1 MKAKRIAFL
10 GLCVSLSMI
19 LSYFESLVPPLV
31 TIVPGVKVGFAN
43 LVTIFMLYKVS
54 VKQTAAVTFVRVV
67 LVSILFGSGV
77 SMVYSLVGA
86 TLSLAVMIPLK
97 KWKLLSC
104 VGVSVAGGIL
114 HNVGQVLTACVLM
127 ETAPIISY
135 LPVLL
140 ISGTIAGVIIGLGA
154 AMLIQ
159 RLDKVK
165 F

>member
-31 TIVPGVKVGFAN
+31 AVPGVKAGFAN
-43 LVTIFMLYKVS
+43 LVTIFMLYKVG
-54 VKQTAAVTFVRVV
+54 VKQTAAVTLVRVI
-67 LVSILFGSGV
+67 LVSILFGSAV

-97 KWKLLSC
+97 KWNLLSC
-104 VGVSVAGGIL
+104 VGVSVAGGVL
-114 HNVGQVLTACVLM
+114 HNVGQVLTACILM
-127 ETAPIISY
+127 ETSQIIFY

-140 ISGTIAGVIIGLGA
+140 ISGTVAGVIIGLGA

-159 RLDKVK
+159 RLNKVK

>member
-1 MKAKRIAFL
+1 MKAKRMAFL

-31 TIVPGVKVGFAN
+31 AVPGVKAGFAN
-43 LVTIFMLYKVS
+43 LVTIFMLYKVG
-54 VKQTAAVTFVRVV
+54 VKQAAAVTLVRVI

-86 TLSLAVMIPLK
+86 GLSLAVMIPLK

-104 VGVSVAGGIL
+104 VGVSVAGGVL
-114 HNVGQVLTACVLM
+114 HNVGQVLTACILM
-127 ETAPIISY
+127 ETSQIIFY

-140 ISGTIAGVIIGLGA
+140 ISGTVAGIIIGLGA
-154 AMLIQ
+154 AMLIK

>member
-31 TIVPGVKVGFAN
+31 AVPGVKAGFAN
-43 LVTIFMLYKVS
+43 LVTIFMLYKVG
-54 VKQTAAVTFVRVV
+54 VKQTAAVTLVRVI
-67 LVSILFGSGV
+67 LVSILFGSAV

-86 TLSLAVMIPLK
+86 GLSLAVMIPLK

-104 VGVSVAGGIL
+104 VGVSVAGGVL
-114 HNVGQVLTACVLM
+114 HNVGQVLTACILM
-127 ETAPIISY
+127 ETSQIIFY

-140 ISGTIAGVIIGLGA
+140 ISGTVAGVIIGLGA

-159 RLDKVK
+159 RLNKVN

>member
-1 MKAKRIAFL
+1 MKAKKMAFL

-19 LSYFESLVPPLV
+19 LSYFEGLVPPLV
-31 TIVPGVKVGFAN
+31 AVPGVKAGFAN
-43 LVTIFMLYKVS
+43 LVTIFMLYKVG
-54 VKQTAAVTFVRVV
+54 VKQTAAVTLVRVI
-67 LVSILFGSGV
+67 LVSILFGSAV

-104 VGVSVAGGIL
+104 VGVSVAGGVL
-114 HNVGQVLTACVLM
+114 HNVGQVLTACILM
-127 ETAPIISY
+127 ETSQIIFY

-140 ISGTIAGVIIGLGA
+140 ISGTVAGVIIGLGA
-154 AMLIQ
+154 AMLIN
-159 RLDKVK
+159 RLNKVK